1 MAVKNKD
8 HDLSVYLCLLLRHK
22 PEEAGLENDM
32 DIHGYV
38 PVDKLIAAVNEHT
51 SYNISCEDI
60 DRLVAQDE
68 KGRYRFSSDGSRI
81 KCCQGHSIPWVEPE
95 VTEQVPPD
103 KLYHGT
109 NTDSAGC
116 IFESGSISKMKR
128 HAVHM
133 QADINKAWQSAKRWK
148 NKTPAVL
155 EIDSAAMHRDGI
167 RFFVSDNGVWL
178 TEEVPVKYILTTHYS

>member
-1 MAVKNKD
+1 
-8 HDLSVYLCLLLRHK
+8 
-22 PEEAGLENDM
+22 
-32 DIHGYV
+32 
-38 PVDKLIAAVNEHT
+38 
-51 SYNISCEDI
+51 
-60 DRLVAQDE
+60 
-68 KGRYRFSSDGSRI
+68 
-81 KCCQGHSIPWVEPE
+81 
-95 VTEQVPPD
+95 
-103 KLYHGT
+103 
-109 NTDSAGC
+109 
-116 IFESGSISKMKR
+116 MKR